1 MRISI
6 AKPILSKEEIK
17 AVNKVLISNKIA
29 SGEIVKKFEENFA
42 KYIGT
47 KECVMVSNGTVSLD
61 LALKVLDIKNG
72 DEVLVPDFTFISTAN
87 CILFQNARPIFV
99 DINEKTFNIDVE
111 DLKEKITSKTKA
123 VVGVHLFGQPFD
135 IKEVKEICRDKKLFL
150 IEDCAQAHGA
160 EYKNKKVGSFGDL
173 SCFSFYATKNMTT
186 GEGGAITTNNKKL
199 AKKLRLLI
207 NHGQT
212 KKYQHSIL
220 GYNYRLTNIQAAM
233 GLCQLKKLDK
243 FNEKRIKNAHYLNK
257 NIKIEGLTKPY
268 VKQNVKHVFHQ
279 YVVKLEENFG
289 LRREEFCEYL
299 RKNEID
305 CAIHYPSPIHKQPL
319 YRNLGYSDKKV
330 KCPVATEI
338 AKKVLSL
345 PVHPGLKK
353 EDLEYMVKT
362 INKL

>member
-1 MRISI
+1 MIPA
-6 AKPILSKEEIK
+6 AKPIISKEEII
-17 AVNKVLISNKIA
+17 AVNKVLKSNEIA

-42 KYIGT
+42 RYIGV
-47 KECVMVSNGTVSLD
+47 KECVTVSNGTVALD
-61 LALKVLDIKNG
+61 LALKVLGIGKG
-72 DEVLVPDFTFISTAN
+72 DEVLVPDFSFISTAN
-87 CILFQNARPIFV
+87 CVLFQNAKPIFV

-111 DLKEKITSKTKA
+111 DLKEKITPKTKA
-123 VVGVHLFGQPFD
+123 IIGVHLFGHPFD
-135 IKEVKEICRDKKLFL
+135 VREIKEICKDKKLFL

-160 EYKNKKVGSFGDL
+160 EYKNRKVGSFGDL

-220 GYNYRLTNIQAAM
+220 GYNYRMTNIQAAI

-257 NIKIEGLTKPY
+257 NIKINGLTKPY
-268 VKQNVKHVFHQ
+268 IKPYVKHVFHQ

-289 LRREEFCEYL
+289 LGREEFCQYL
-299 RKNEID
+299 RKKGID
-305 CAIHYPSPIHKQPL
+305 CAIHYPLPIHKQPL
-319 YRNLGYSDKKV
+319 YKKLGYSDKKV
-330 KCPVATEI
+330 KCHVATEI
-338 AKKVLSL
+338 ARKVLSL

-353 EDLEYMVKT
+353 KELEYMVKT
-362 INKL
+362 INEL